1 MAGNGDDANM
11 SRMDEYYVPGQASW
25 DWSVLRTARDL
36 ELKDT
41 DWWACKDVTMSQAK
55 KDYRTFLRDL
65 PQTYSTADEA
75 ADAWS
80 AYEIPE

>member
-1 MAGNGDDANM
+1 MKLDD
-11 SRMDEYYVPGQASW
+11 YFVYGQVGWSW
-25 DWSVLRTARDL
+25 HQIRAARDL

-55 KDYRTFLRDL
+55 KDYRTFLRDM
-65 PQTYSTADEA
+65 PQNYSTADEA

>member
-1 MAGNGDDANM
+1 M
-11 SRMDEYYVPGQASW
+11 SRMDEYYVVGQVSW
-25 DWSVLRTARDL
+25 EWGILRMARDL

-41 DWWACKDVTMSQAK
+41 DWWALKDVTMSQAK
-55 KDYRTFLRDL
+55 KDYRKFLRDM
-65 PQTYSTADEA
+65 PQNHSTADEA